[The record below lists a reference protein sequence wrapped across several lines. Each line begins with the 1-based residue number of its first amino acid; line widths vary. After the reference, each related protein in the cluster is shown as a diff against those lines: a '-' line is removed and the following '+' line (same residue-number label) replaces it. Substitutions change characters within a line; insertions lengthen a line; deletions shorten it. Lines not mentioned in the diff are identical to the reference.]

1 MDFDITAAAR
11 AVLHAVRVAGPSVAV
26 LGLVLVVA
34 AMATRPGRARLKLA
48 LVGLSGEARRRSS
61 TLFLTA
67 LVVPSIAVTVLAVSL
82 ALEAEVREG
91 PNRMV
96 DRLVAGV
103 GEPADLTWVMQSG
116 TEHFMNDSRIRD
128 SAEAA
133 FSASSS
139 TGVLAYWSQLAEIEF
154 ADGGRQ
160 ASLVLAP
167 AQGESAQ
174 GEGVSPLAPEVD
186 PTTSR
191 CDLENGRCHLEP
203 DDVVADADVGSI
215 GEVVTIRGRELR
227 IVAHPRDPMSLL
239 NRAVVFT
246 SPDLFRTPSA
256 TTPDSDAYGFIVAGP
271 DSRMRA
277 EEFLETTALDDV
289 QLITTEEVE
298 EANSEFWAGNGTT
311 LVLLVIAMT
320 TLFCG
325 ASLYNARRASQE
337 QARVSIATLRAIGLT
352 PARSVSVDLTRTL
365 LITIGATAIAAP
377 CAIGVIAL
385 TNAGILGFHAMVT
398 PTMVVAG
405 AGILV
410 AADLI
415 GSGVLWLRLSRASI
429 VEAINGS

>member
-11 AVLHAVRVAGPSVAV
+11 AVLHAVRIAGPGVAG
-26 LGLVLVVA
+26 LGLVLVMA
-34 AMATRPGRARLKLA
+34 AVTTRPGRARLKLA

-139 TGVLAYWSQLAEIEF
+139 PGVLAYWSQLAEIGF

-167 AQGESAQ
+167 AQGE
-174 GEGVSPLAPEVD
+174 GVSLLAPEVD
-186 PTTSR
+186 PTSAQ
-191 CDLENGRCHLEP
+191 CELENGRCHLEP
-203 DDVVADADVGSI
+203 HAVVADADVGGI
-215 GEVVTIRGRELR
+215 GEVVTIRGRDLR
-227 IVAHPRDPMSLL
+227 IVAHPLDPMSLL

-246 SPDLFRTPSA
+246 SPDLFRAPSDA
-256 TTPDSDAYGFIVAGP
+256 TPDADAYGFIVAGP
-271 DSRMRA
+271 DSRSRA
-277 EEFLETTALDDV
+277 EEFLASTALNDV
-289 QLITTEEVE
+289 QLISTADVE

-320 TLFCG
+320 TLFSG

-365 LITIGATAIAAP
+365 LLTVGAAVIAAP
-377 CAIGVIAL
+377 CAAAVIAL

-410 AADLI
+410 LADLV